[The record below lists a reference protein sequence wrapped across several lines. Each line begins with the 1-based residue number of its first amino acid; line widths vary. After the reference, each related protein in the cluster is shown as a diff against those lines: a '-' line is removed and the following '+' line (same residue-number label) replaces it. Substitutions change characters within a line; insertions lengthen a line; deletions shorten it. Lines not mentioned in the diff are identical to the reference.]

1 MQLYDDALNE
11 AGREAVE
18 RLKSLKPFLW
28 LNPKKSVCN
37 DYPTF
42 GDFSQVEI
50 REASERLQRFAPF
63 IISAFPETALK
74 SGIIESDLVAVS
86 AFTHAFKEL
95 IPIQMMIKLDSHLP
109 ISGSI
114 KARGGIHE
122 VLCHAEKLALEAG
135 LVTLE
140 DDYSCFDSHEMR
152 TFLSRFTIQVGS
164 TGNLGLSIG
173 IMSAALGFKVVV
185 HMSSDAKAWKKAM
198 LRSKGVKVVEY
209 EQDYGVAVEK
219 GRAESA
225 LDPMSYFV
233 DDEHSTRLFAGYAVA
248 GERLKNQLVSRG
260 IHIGADRKLF
270 VYLPCGVGGGPG
282 GVAYG
287 IKSHFGDNAHVFF
300 AEPAQSPCMLLAL
313 ATETGDR
320 YSVQDI
326 GLSNK
331 TIADGLAVGRA
342 SALVANVMGERLDGV
357 ATVADESLLTWLKL
371 MWQTEGIKLEP
382 SALAGLSPMLLLHQ
396 HLTNGFEV
404 KGIDLKDFQNGLHI
418 LWATGGSMV
427 PEADFAE
434 WLV

>member
-1 MQLYDDALNE
+1 MQLYDDELNE

-50 REASERLQRFAPF
+50 QEASERLQRFAPF
-63 IISAFPETALK
+63 IISAFPETALTF
-74 SGIIESDLVAVS
+74 GIIESDLVAVS
-86 AFTHAFKEL
+86 TFAQAFKEL

-135 LVTLE
+135 LVTIE

-152 TFLSRFTIQVGS
+152 TFLSRYTIQVGS

-225 LDPMSYFV
+225 QDPMSYFV

-248 GERLKNQLVSRG
+248 GERLKAQLISHG
-260 IHIGADRKLF
+260 IHIGPDRKLF

-342 SALVANVMGERLDGV
+342 SALVANVMGERIDGV

-382 SALAGLSPMLLLHQ
+382 SALAGVSPMVLLHQ

-404 KGIDLKDFQNGLHI
+404 KGIDLKDFQNGLHL